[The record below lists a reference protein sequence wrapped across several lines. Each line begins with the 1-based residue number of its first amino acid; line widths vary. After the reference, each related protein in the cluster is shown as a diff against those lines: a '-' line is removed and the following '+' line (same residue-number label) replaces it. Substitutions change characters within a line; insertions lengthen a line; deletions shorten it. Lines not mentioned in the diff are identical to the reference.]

1 MKKLLWLLCLL
12 AFAACDDG
20 ATVKKPGPDN
30 TVVTDQDYILPDSD
44 DPTGDDLLN
53 DDGQLI
59 NDDGQ
64 IINDDGQIIN
74 DDGQIIND
82 DNEVVNDDGEVV
94 PDDDETSDQSDGSDG
109 SDFIVTDD
117 GPLPFDD
124 DPAWPDDGPMPF
136 DDDPVWP
143 DDGPMPTD
151 DGPIGP
157 DQDWTD
163 DVKPDDD
170 STTVTCGDNNNCKQ
184 NEYCAKPAGTCGTFL
199 AGTCEDRPELC
210 PPLYSP
216 VCGCDG
222 QTYSSECDAH
232 SAGVNVDYS
241 GECGGEP
248 GCYSNEECGDSSGNL
263 KQFCLY
269 DVGVCWGPGT
279 CTEYPTTCGDIYA
292 PVCGC
297 DYVTYENE
305 CMAHISG
312 VSVMYEGECKEEKY
326 STLYYY
332 YDQDTMN
339 APEAKIVIETEDG
352 AVEFIGADLMT
363 RTTSGYTTVYL
374 DTVFY
379 GLTDDG
385 SKIEF
390 HLKLSTIGW
399 SIPKTVT
406 LDGGDNYARW
416 TRLGNELVGDLYGDV
431 TIQQYNREDTV
442 ITLIEINGDY
452 LSYTPNIVP

>member
-1 MKKLLWLLCLL
+1 MKKLFLALCLL

-20 ATVKKPGPDN
+20 ATIKKPGPD
-30 TVVTDQDYILPDSD
+30 TATTDKDFIVAND
-44 DPTGDDLLN
+44 DDDLTGDDLLN

-64 IINDDGQIIN
+64 LINDDGQIVN

-82 DNEVVNDDGEVV
+82 DNEVVNDDGTVIT
-94 PDDDETSDQSDGSDG
+94 DDSEW
-109 SDFIVTDD
+109 TDD
-117 GPLPFDD
+117 GTIITDD
-124 DPAWPDDGPMPF
+124 NEW
-136 DDDPVWP
+136 
-143 DDGPMPTD
+143 TD
-151 DGPIGP
+151 DGTIITDDSEWTDDGTIITDDGVIWP

-163 DVKPDDD
+163 DVKPDSDVVP
-170 STTVTCGDNNNCKQ
+170 TYCGANFDCAET
-184 NEYCAKPAGTCGTFL
+184 EYCAKETCDAMAVGTCT
-199 AGTCEDRPELC
+199 ERPQMC

-222 QTYSSECDAH
+222 QTYSSECDAQG
-232 SAGVNVDYS
+232 AGVNVDYT

-248 GCYSNEECGDSSGNL
+248 GCYSNEECTDSSGT

-279 CTEYPTTCGDIYA
+279 CTDIPMTCPDLWA

-297 DYVTYENE
+297 DLLTYDND
-305 CMAHISG
+305 CYAYQAG
-312 VSVMYEGECKEEKY
+312 TSVQYEGACQEEKY

-332 YDQDTMN
+332 YDQSTMN
-339 APEAKIVIETEDG
+339 APEATVVIQTADG
-352 AVEFIGADLMT
+352 EVQFIGADLMT

-385 SKIEF
+385 SQIEF

-399 SIPKTVT
+399 SIPKTIT

-442 ITLIEINGDY
+442 ITLIEINGDT
-452 LSYTPNIVP
+452 LTYTPNIVP